1 MNFANLIEN
10 DIVNA
15 DNGLCTSLW
24 FNGCD
29 LKCAESCHNK
39 DLWDREHFIDNAI
52 VVKEVIK
59 ALTANNVKRS
69 LSILGGEP
77 LSVKNR
83 KDCAEIVQSIREKM
97 PDLFIRLWT
106 GRTFETLKNEKDSD
120 IDTVL
125 KNINCIITG
134 PFQEENKVFNVP
146 LIGSSNQEIHHL

>member
-10 DIVNA
+10 DIVNSE
-15 DNGLCTSLW
+15 NGLCTSLW
-24 FNGCD
+24 FNECD
-29 LKCAESCHNK
+29 IRCSGCHNK
-39 DLWDREHFIDNAI
+39 DLWDVEHFIDNDI
-52 VVKEVIK
+52 VVEEVMK
-59 ALTANNVKRS
+59 ALTANGVKRS

-106 GRTFETLKNEKDSD
+106 GRTFETLKNEKDLY

-134 PFQEENKVFNVP
+134 PFQEENKVFNIP
-146 LIGSSNQEIHHL
+146 LKGSSNQEIHFL